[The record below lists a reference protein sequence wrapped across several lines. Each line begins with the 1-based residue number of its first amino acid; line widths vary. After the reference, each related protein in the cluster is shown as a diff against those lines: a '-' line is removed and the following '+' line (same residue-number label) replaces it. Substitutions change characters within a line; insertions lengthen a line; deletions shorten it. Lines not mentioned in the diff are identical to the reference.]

1 MDSQSILEV
10 IDGAGSDVAT
20 ILKARYSGGGD
31 CDTWADE
38 MKNVWDNFY
47 SIKDTQFNTNG
58 INGRLS
64 TADSSVSTY
73 SASVTSVGSQFDT
86 TLAGLATISSS
97 ITDPTYGLIAGLNCR
112 IFG

>member
-10 IDGAGSDVAT
+10 IDGAGADVQVT
-20 ILKARYSGGGD
+20 LMTRYNGGGD
-31 CDTWADE
+31 CDTFAGE

-47 SIKDTQFNTNG
+47 SVKDTQWNGG
-58 INGRLS
+58 INSRLS

-73 SASVTSVGSQFDT
+73 SSSVTGVGTQFDT
-86 TLAGLATISSS
+86 TLAGLNSVSSS

>member
-1 MDSQSILEV
+1 MDSQSILQL
-10 IDGAGSDVAT
+10 IDATAT
-20 ILKARYSGGGD
+20 ISTTLKSRYSGGGA

-38 MKNVWDNFY
+38 MQNVFDNFY
-47 SIKDTQFNTNG
+47 SKKRQEWVTGG
-58 INGRLS
+58 INSRLS

-73 SASVTSVGSQFDT
+73 SASVTSVGTQFDT
-86 TLAGLATISSS
+86 TLAGLASVSSS